1 MFYNLEKTMI
11 ACTDDPSLIF
21 DLIKEGHFGVVDKL
35 LSRKKVDINT
45 CDSDGNNVLMA
56 LLKEKEFK
64 LVLKYIKRTELDIN
78 HQNHKGD
85 TISHIVATIH
95 YKYVMD
101 IVKQIKKNKELLPN
115 IKNNN
120 NETALDKATENNSMY
135 TSFKILEDKRFT
147 NIDVI
152 SFKNLYEKFVK
163 NKHYGKYTRFNNLE
177 VIIDRLETKPLRPK
191 LKRVIKYFEDN
202 KSITKESILKNKSK
216 SLDKAINNLL

>member
-11 ACTDDPSLIF
+11 ACTEDPSLIF

-45 CDSDGNNVLMA
+45 CDSDGNNILMV

-64 LVLKYIKRTELDIN
+64 LVLKYIKRPELDIN
-78 HQNHKGD
+78 HQNNKGD
-85 TISHIVATIH
+85 TISHIVATIN

-101 IVKQIKKNKELLPN
+101 IVKQIKRNKELIPN
-115 IKNNN
+115 IKNKN
-120 NETALDKATENNSMY
+120 NETALDKATENNSIY

-152 SFKNLYEKFVK
+152 SFKHLYEKFVK
-163 NKHYGKYTRFNNLE
+163 NKQYGKYTRFNNLE
-177 VIIDRLETKPLRPK
+177 IIIDRLEQKPLRPK
-191 LKRVIKYFEDN
+191 LKRIIKYFEDN
-202 KSITKESILKNKSK
+202 KNIIKDSILNNKSK
-216 SLDKAINNLL
+216 NIDKFLNNLL

>member
-1 MFYNLEKTMI
+1 MFYNLEKTMN

-35 LSRKKVDINT
+35 LSKKKVDINT
-45 CDSDGNNVLMA
+45 CDNEGNNILMA

-64 LVLKYIKRTELDIN
+64 LVLKYIKREELDIN
-78 HQNHKGD
+78 HQNKKGD
-85 TISHIVATIH
+85 TISHIVATIN
-95 YKYVMD
+95 YKYVME
-101 IVKQIKKNKELLPN
+101 IVKQIKKNKNLSPN

-120 NETALDKATENNSMY
+120 NETALDKATENNSIY

-147 NIDVI
+147 NIDII

-163 NKHYGKYTRFNNLE
+163 NKEYGKYTRFNNLE
-177 VIIDRLETKPLRPK
+177 IIIDSLESKPLRPR

-202 KSITKESILKNKSK
+202 KSIIKENILKNKSK